1 MSAGVRPV
9 LESRPVSE
17 EQVVVE
23 VADCGDGVVVRVAGV
38 VDALSLTHVSRTLTD
53 AQRGSGPVFVD
64 LAGVTFMDSRGL
76 GSLLAA
82 NERSREGAAPIRIF
96 RPSDAVRRLLDVSG
110 VGPVLVEV
118 SELPS

>member
-1 MSAGVRPV
+1 MSDGVRPV

-23 VADCGDGVVVRVAGV
+23 VADCGDGVLVRVAGV

-118 SELPS
+118 NELPS